1 MNIVDILILAVL
13 VYGLLSGMHKGF
25 IASGLSVAGFVGSWF
40 GAQMVYERIAN
51 LALSNTTLMAVLS
64 QYLEPESFFASKAQA
79 ALTVSEVVSG
89 GEAAIQE
96 AVATVGQKISL
107 VSKAF
112 EANIRN
118 QAFANLNI
126 TTLSDYLDQ
135 TIWQS
140 VFNVLA
146 FLLAFVLIYAVVML
160 VINLLD
166 HVIRFPVFRMFDWLL
181 GGLCGVARS
190 LVVAVLLL
198 CIIPPVVSLFAP
210 EMMQELLA
218 TSTLYSFVSQMDFL
232 NVAGL
237 MTRLVG

>member
-1 MNIVDILILAVL
+1 MVFNCCW
-13 VYGLLSGMHKGF
+13 
-25 IASGLSVAGFVGSWF
+25 ASRSV
-40 GAQMVYERIAN
+40 GAMRADGQPF
-51 LALSNTTLMAVLS
+51 S
-64 QYLEPESFFASKAQA
+64 QASKAQA